1 MQPGLAP
8 VGIASGLGLLF
19 FLSMWI
25 GMAIGFILL
34 LVAVWRGMKAHESI
48 ADALNA
54 IAANLMT
61 ER

>member
-1 MQPGLAP
+1 
-8 VGIASGLGLLF
+8 
-19 FLSMWI
+19 MWI

>member
-1 MQPGLAP
+1 M
-8 VGIASGLGLLF
+8 GIASGLGVLF
-19 FLSMWI
+19 FLFLWI

-54 IAANLMT
+54 IVANLMT